1 MPRKPPASPITFK
14 QQSLANFFSSPIQQA
29 SGSSPVKQPHKP
41 RRRVATLEPESA
53 SSDNSDI
60 AGIKFEPEVINLSE
74 EDASPRRPK
83 ANGTSQSQRIVGSD
97 DDEDSELNLGSKKR
111 VEKKKKSKKLRKR
124 KQVIEESGSEEEE
137 EVQPKRRKFV
147 KGVRPSSPEEDDI
160 DEVEEHRE
168 SVFLEHRPSRGSMDV
183 V

>member
-14 QQSLANFFSSPIQQA
+14 QQSLASFFSSPIQQA
-29 SGSSPVKQPHKP
+29 SSSSPVKQPHKP
-41 RRRVATLEPESA
+41 RRVATLEPEST

-83 ANGTSQSQRIVGSD
+83 ANRTSQSQRIVGSD
-97 DDEDSELNLGSKKR
+97 DDEDSEFKLGSKKR
-111 VEKKKKSKKLRKR
+111 VEKKKNSKKLRKR
-124 KQVIEESGSEEEE
+124 KQVIEESESEEEE
-137 EVQPKRRKFV
+137 EVQPKKRKFV

-168 SVFLEHRPSRGSMDV
+168 SVFLEHRPSSGSMDV